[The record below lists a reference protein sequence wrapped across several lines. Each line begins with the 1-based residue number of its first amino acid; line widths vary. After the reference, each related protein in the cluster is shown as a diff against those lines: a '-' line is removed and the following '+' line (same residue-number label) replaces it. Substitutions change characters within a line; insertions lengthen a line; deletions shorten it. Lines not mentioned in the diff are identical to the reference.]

1 MPEKSN
7 NSNTPHRWYEG
18 AVVYQIYPR
27 SFQDSSGNG
36 IGDLRGI
43 INRLDYLN
51 DGAGGGLG
59 VDAIW
64 LSPIYTSPMADFGY
78 DVADYCDIDPLF
90 GTLEIFD
97 ELLHESHKRGIK
109 VLIDFVPNHTS
120 DQHSW
125 FQQSRSSKTSDKRN
139 WYVWRDP
146 KPGGGPPNN
155 WLSVFGGS
163 AWQYD
168 AHTEQY
174 YLHSFLTEQPDLNWE
189 NPDVRHAIAE
199 AMRFWLR
206 RGVDGF
212 RIDATDHIGK
222 QATMDD
228 EPVKSGLAATGD
240 PYDVLEHIYSKN
252 AGNYHKHMHFLANV
266 LSHHPDTIA
275 IFETWMQG
283 QRKTQLLLDFYEHMP
298 KPNAMPFNFELM
310 DTPWEAHAIKTRVD
324 TFQAGLTDD
333 HLPVYVLSNH
343 DRQRFPARLGE
354 SAVPSAA
361 VLELTLP
368 GIALIYYGDEIGM
381 TDIEV
386 DQKDMQDP
394 FGKRYPE
401 YGRDGCR
408 SPMQWDDSPHA
419 GFSQAKPW
427 LPTHENYLSINVQHQ
442 LNDKHSL
449 LQLYKKLLTLR
460 RQHEALRIGRY
471 IPVLA
476 GEKGVLVFDRAT
488 DDEIIRMI
496 INFTNEPKEL
506 LHSEARGKLLLSTED
521 AMSHNFSILPHEA
534 KIIQR

>member
-1 MPEKSN
+1 
-7 NSNTPHRWYEG
+7 
-18 AVVYQIYPR
+18 
-27 SFQDSSGNG
+27 
-36 IGDLRGI
+36 
-43 INRLDYLN
+43 
-51 DGAGGGLG
+51 
-59 VDAIW
+59 
-64 LSPIYTSPMADFGY
+64 
-78 DVADYCDIDPLF
+78 
-90 GTLEIFD
+90 
-97 ELLHESHKRGIK
+97 
-109 VLIDFVPNHTS
+109 
-120 DQHSW
+120 
-125 FQQSRSSKTSDKRN
+125 
-139 WYVWRDP
+139 
-146 KPGGGPPNN
+146 
-155 WLSVFGGS
+155 
-163 AWQYD
+163 
-168 AHTEQY
+168 
-174 YLHSFLTEQPDLNWE
+174 
-189 NPDVRHAIAE
+189 
-199 AMRFWLR
+199 
-206 RGVDGF
+206 
-212 RIDATDHIGK
+212 
-222 QATMDD
+222 
-228 EPVKSGLAATGD
+228 
-240 PYDVLEHIYSKN
+240 
-252 AGNYHKHMHFLANV
+252 
-266 LSHHPDTIA
+266 
-275 IFETWMQG
+275 MQG